1 MVNTL
6 EGIGSQTHTINYK
19 KSVTIGIVQI
29 NFLYPSFLTL
39 MMIFAEFLD
48 LVENHS
54 GIFT

>member
-6 EGIGSQTHTINYK
+6 EGIGSQTHYKLQK
-19 KSVTIGIVQI
+19 KSVTIGIVHI

>member
-6 EGIGSQTHTINYK
+6 EGIGSQTPYK
-19 KSVTIGIVQI
+19 LQKKRD
-29 NFLYPSFLTL
+29 FLYPSFLTL